1 MSEAGKTVGRA
12 TCVLCGLKNQPMKV
26 SKKGHLY
33 FTCAPAADG
42 GCEHQL
48 FARGASSD
56 RLLAA
61 QVTKWTSKGDREQ
74 WLGTS
79 PAPEPE
85 DEPDEAAEE
94 IQEAIADGAIAVTP
108 EPEPDP
114 PPPAA
119 PARRQSRQ
127 SNPPARAVAKKKPLP
142 DFIKAKKEAKPWSPF
157 G

>member
-1 MSEAGKTVGRA
+1 MTEPGKTVGRA
-12 TCVLCGLKNQPMKV
+12 TCVLCGLQNQPMKV

-61 QVTKWTSKGDREQ
+61 QITKWASKGDKEQ
-74 WLGTS
+74 WLGS
-79 PAPEPE
+79 SQAAMPE
-85 DEPDEAAEE
+85 DEPEELEDE
-94 IQEAIADGAIAVTP
+94 IQEAIEDGAIEVSP
-108 EPEPDP
+108 EPAPL

-119 PARRQSRQ
+119 SARRKARQASQSA
-127 SNPPARAVAKKKPLP
+127 PLVAKKKRPLP
-142 DFIKAKKEAKPWSPF
+142 DFAKLKKEKSWSPF
-157 G
+157 